1 MAELLLTHG
10 YFLFEDP
17 KELQIMKPYA
27 PLGILYLCSHLR
39 NQGYDVD
46 VFDTTFSSREALFQ
60 HLRSETPSVIGIYAN
75 LMTRGNVVET
85 LKVAREAGW
94 KTIVG
99 GPEPGAYALEYLQ
112 AGASFVV
119 FGEGELTMQ
128 DLLAAFRAGVT
139 DIGNTIPGLAYL
151 DAAGNMHETA
161 QREQIAD
168 LDKQPWPARQAI
180 DVSRYVKTWRDAH
193 GKGSVNFITA
203 RGCPYKCRW
212 CSHQVFG
219 QTHRR
224 RDPLLVVDEVEWLL
238 STYSPDMVWVSD
250 DVFTINHKWLRDY
263 ATEMRRR
270 GLRIPFECISRA
282 DRLNAEMLDL
292 LAELGCF
299 RVWIGSESGSQ
310 RILDSM
316 DRGVKVEQVQQA
328 VALTRER
335 GIESGMFLMWGY
347 EGEELDDI
355 EATIKHVS
363 TSQPDIFFTTVSYPI
378 KGTPYY
384 KKVSDRLVQLK
395 PWGVGSDRE
404 IKIKGRHSRTFYSY
418 ADKLLKDEVQ
428 LARLLGTS
436 GANSDL
442 AATFTESLIGRAQ
455 RDAVWSRLARIFHS
469 GDHILELNCGTGED
483 ALFLARNAISV
494 TACDASEQMIQVARQ
509 RLRSEAPDA
518 PVEFHLLPTEQ
529 IESFQE
535 IKHFDGALSNFSGLN
550 CIADLAKTAESLAT
564 LLYPKASLLVCL
576 STRFCLWEMVWYSL
590 HGNLRKA
597 FRRTSGKATAVVGQY
612 AVDVYYPNVRNLQKT
627 FSPYF
632 ELRSITG
639 IGITVPPSYVERW
652 IRRYPKLLK
661 ALRAVDKAICT
672 LPGIRVLGDHVLLHF
687 ERTQP

>member
-10 YFLFEDP
+10 YFLYEDP

-39 NQGYDVD
+39 KQSFDVE
-46 VFDTTFSSREALFQ
+46 VFDTTFSNREALFQ
-60 HLRSETPSVIGIYAN
+60 HFRTETPSVVGIYAN

-112 AGASFVV
+112 AGAEFVV

-128 DLLAAFRAGVT
+128 DLLEALRSGAT
-139 DIGNTIPGLAYL
+139 DSCTNIPGLAYL
-151 DAAGNMHETA
+151 DAAGNMHETV
-161 QREQIAD
+161 QRTQIAD
-168 LDKQPWPARQAI
+168 LDGQPWPARRAI
-180 DVSRYVKTWRDAH
+180 DISRYVKTWRDAH

-238 STYSPDMVWVSD
+238 QTYSPDMVWVSD
-250 DVFTINHKWLRDY
+250 DVFTINHKWIRDY
-263 ATEMRRR
+263 AAEMRRR

-310 RILDSM
+310 RILDAM

-363 TSQPDIFFTTVSYPI
+363 ISKPDIFFTTVSYPI

-384 KKVSDRLVQLK
+384 QKVSDRLVQLK
-395 PWGVGSDRE
+395 PWGVSSDRE

-428 LARLLGTS
+428 LARMAGTP
-436 GANSDL
+436 AADSDL
-442 AATFTESLIGRAQ
+442 AATLRNQIQ
-455 RDAVWSRLARIFHS
+455 LSREGPHS
-469 GDHILELNCGTGED
+469 TLME
-483 ALFLARNAISV
+483 V
-494 TACDASEQMIQVARQ
+494 
-509 RLRSEAPDA
+509 EA
-518 PVEFHLLPTEQ
+518 
-529 IESFQE
+529 
-535 IKHFDGALSNFSGLN
+535 
-550 CIADLAKTAESLAT
+550 
-564 LLYPKASLLVCL
+564 
-576 STRFCLWEMVWYSL
+576 
-590 HGNLRKA
+590 
-597 FRRTSGKATAVVGQY
+597 
-612 AVDVYYPNVRNLQKT
+612 
-627 FSPYF
+627 
-632 ELRSITG
+632 
-639 IGITVPPSYVERW
+639 
-652 IRRYPKLLK
+652 
-661 ALRAVDKAICT
+661 
-672 LPGIRVLGDHVLLHF
+672 
-687 ERTQP
+687 

>member
-10 YFLFEDP
+10 YFLYEDP

-39 NQGYDVD
+39 NRGFDVD
-46 VFDTTFSSREALFQ
+46 VFDTTFSNREALFQ
-60 HLRSETPSVIGIYAN
+60 HLRTETPSVIGIYAN
-75 LMTRGNVVET
+75 LMTRGNVIEI
-85 LKVAREAGW
+85 LKVAHEAGW

-112 AGASFVV
+112 AGADFVV

-128 DLLAAFRAGVT
+128 DLLAALRT
-139 DIGNTIPGLAYL
+139 DATDSCASIPGLAFL
-151 DAAGNMHETA
+151 DAGGNMHETA
-161 QREQIAD
+161 QRTQIAD
-168 LDKQPWPARQAI
+168 LDGQPWPARQAVDI
-180 DVSRYVKTWRDAH
+180 SRYVKTWRDAH

-224 RDPLLVVDEVEWLL
+224 RDPRLVVDEVEWLL
-238 STYSPDMVWVSD
+238 QTYSPDMVWVSD
-250 DVFTINHKWLRDY
+250 DVFTINHKWIRDY
-263 ATEMRRR
+263 AAEMRRR

-310 RILDSM
+310 RILDAM

-384 KKVSDRLVQLK
+384 QKISDRLVQLK
-395 PWGVGSDRE
+395 PWGVSSDRE

-428 LARLLGTS
+428 LARLVGTP
-436 GANSDL
+436 AADSDL
-442 AATFTESLIGRAQ
+442 AAT
-455 RDAVWSRLARIFHS
+455 
-469 GDHILELNCGTGED
+469 
-483 ALFLARNAISV
+483 
-494 TACDASEQMIQVARQ
+494 
-509 RLRSEAPDA
+509 LRSQIQLSREGLHSTMREVEA
-518 PVEFHLLPTEQ
+518 
-529 IESFQE
+529 
-535 IKHFDGALSNFSGLN
+535 
-550 CIADLAKTAESLAT
+550 
-564 LLYPKASLLVCL
+564 
-576 STRFCLWEMVWYSL
+576 
-590 HGNLRKA
+590 
-597 FRRTSGKATAVVGQY
+597 
-612 AVDVYYPNVRNLQKT
+612 
-627 FSPYF
+627 
-632 ELRSITG
+632 
-639 IGITVPPSYVERW
+639 
-652 IRRYPKLLK
+652 
-661 ALRAVDKAICT
+661 
-672 LPGIRVLGDHVLLHF
+672 
-687 ERTQP
+687 